1 MIQVPA
7 NRSIKPAKAASVEE
21 QAAAKAGAFAA
32 NMTSGEAPAA
42 AVTSAPRPTWLELL
56 LDPRSIQWLLGLGGA
71 LMVVGLVILLWI
83 NEFFTPPV
91 MAVSL
96 GLVNIIVLAAGF
108 SLIRWTRFQLAGK
121 ALSLLSCL
129 VMPLN
134 LWYYNAND
142 LITLDGHL
150 WVAAVIIS
158 MIYAA
163 SALFLKDEMFVYVF
177 TGGVALT
184 GLLILA
190 DLPPS
195 PQKFWEIPL
204 PATMLVVLGLIAI
217 HVERAFADQEGPF
230 SRNRFG
236 LAFFWSGHAL
246 MAAGLLLVLGA
257 QVAGELLYDVW
268 FRPLFEARD
277 AVPSPICGE
286 LRWLAFTLVSLAT
299 YAYVYSDLVVRKLGV
314 YVHIAA
320 FTLLWAEVLGLQML
334 NLDLGVDAI
343 IIVLALTSLVVHVV
357 QANVP
362 GDKKYTR
369 SLPAFGLLLGL
380 LPVLLGGLIYL
391 QHVGW
396 RTIWVDEPPKWSFV
410 GAMLLTA
417 VASRVGAHVYR
428 KSSKSITMSAYFF
441 ASGDFADGGRSVS
454 TCGAGG
460 RTMGRACAD
469 PDADSD
475 LLSGRVTPLRR
486 STSGSPS
493 ALGRARRG
501 NRHARIVV
509 GVRIR
514 RLYQ

>member
-1 MIQVPA
+1 M
-7 NRSIKPAKAASVEE
+7 
-21 QAAAKAGAFAA
+21 
-32 NMTSGEAPAA
+32 
-42 AVTSAPRPTWLELL
+42 
-56 LDPRSIQWLLGLGGA
+56 
-71 LMVVGLVILLWI
+71 
-83 NEFFTPPV
+83 
-91 MAVSL
+91 
-96 GLVNIIVLAAGF
+96 
-108 SLIRWTRFQLAGK
+108 
-121 ALSLLSCL
+121 
-129 VMPLN
+129 
-134 LWYYNAND
+134 
-142 LITLDGHL
+142 
-150 WVAAVIIS
+150 
-158 MIYAA
+158 
-163 SALFLKDEMFVYVF
+163 
-177 TGGVALT
+177 
-184 GLLILA
+184 
-190 DLPPS
+190 
-195 PQKFWEIPL
+195 
-204 PATMLVVLGLIAI
+204 LGLIAI
-217 HVERAFADQEGPF
+217 HVEWRFADQEGPF

-236 LAFFWSGHAL
+236 LAFFWSGHVL

-257 QVAGELLYDVW
+257 QVAGDLLYDVW
-268 FRPLFEARD
+268 FKPMFVSRN

-428 KSSKSITMSAYFF
+428 HSSKSITMSAYFF
-441 ASGDFADGGRSVS
+441 ASGTSVMVAAASALAAMGGERWEEH
-454 TCGAGG
+454 
-460 RTMGRACAD
+460 CAD
-469 PDADSD
+469 PDADSYR
-475 LLSGRVTPLRR
+475 LSGRVTPLRR
-486 STSGSPS
+486 PTSGSPA

-509 GVRIR
+509 GVCIR
-514 RLYQ
+514 RLHQ